1 MNFSS
6 VFIRRP
12 IFATVVS
19 VIIMLI
25 GLMAMRT
32 LPIEQYPQ
40 VVPPTISVT
49 ATYPGASAQT
59 VSDTVASIIA
69 QEINGTED
77 MIYLTSNSS
86 DDGRMSMSV
95 YFNIGTDPQTAQINV
110 NNRVQQALS
119 QLPSEVQAQ
128 GVTVEQRAS
137 SVLMFVAVTSTSDA
151 YDSLYLTNYAN
162 INITDELKQ
171 LPGVGSAE
179 VLGSQEFAMR
189 VWLNPDKLA
198 QYDLT
203 PAEVSSAIQAQN
215 AVVPAGKLG
224 AEPQSDPSPYT
235 YTITTQGRYQ
245 DVDQFRNILLRTNPD
260 GSSLRLGDVAR
271 IELGKNSYG
280 IQGYVNNAPIAP
292 IAIYLQP
299 GANALDVAA
308 EVKDEMATLK
318 ARFPPGLDYEIPYD
332 TTLFINASVDS
343 VIHTFVEA
351 LFLVAVIVF
360 LFLQSWRSTLVAMSV
375 VPISVV
381 GTFAGMYLLG
391 FSINLLSLFGMILA
405 IGIVVDDAIVVIEN
419 VERILDEDEEAT
431 PFTACLEAMK
441 EVSGAV
447 IATAFI
453 MSAVFIPVGFMGG
466 LTGQMYQQF
475 AITIAISVA
484 ISAIVAL
491 SFTPAISAIFLKH
504 QDRLQQSKLV
514 RIIKTPF
521 DWFNKVFAKIT
532 DVFMAITNLIIH
544 QLWLVIVGIGAVSV
558 LSWMIYSQLPAAL
571 LPSEDQGVALAA
583 VQLPAGSSVS
593 RTDAYIQ
600 ELSQR
605 LRDDVPGINYV
616 VGVPGFD
623 ILSSSANTSKGTVF
637 VTLQPWEDRDITVDQ
652 LTQKIM
658 QIGASIP
665 GGQTMAFNI
674 PPIQG
679 LSPTGGFT
687 GYLQSYGGDTPQ
699 QLSNAAMKV
708 MQAAAKRPELANV
721 FSTLDVNV
729 PVYHADIDTD
739 KARSLG
745 VDISDLNTTL
755 ASTFGS
761 SFVNYFTRSSRNFQ
775 VYLQSEDDFRRNPED
790 LAKVY
795 VRGGDGQR
803 IPLSE
808 LVTLKRD
815 KAPTVLTRY
824 NVYPAAQ
831 FSGGPAPGYSSGQAI
846 QAMQEVISNTLGS
859 NYEMGWSGE
868 AYQQVNVGT
877 AAALALGFGV
887 VMMFLILAA
896 QYESWTLP
904 LAVVSAVPFAFI
916 GAILAVH
923 LAGLGTS
930 VYLQVGLLV
939 VVGLAAKNAI
949 LIVEFAEQQRKHAG
963 LSVIDAAKVAA
974 RQRFRPIVMTS
985 LAFIG
990 GTLPLALATGAS
1002 AASRNQIGT
1011 PVVGGMIS
1019 ITLLATVFVPA
1030 TYVLIMRVTLW
1041 LSSKLRRNHGES
1053 SPQQGHRS

>member
-1 MNFSS
+1 MSVSS

-12 IFATVVS
+12 IFATVIS
-19 VIIMLI
+19 VIITI
-25 GLMAMRT
+25 VGIMAMRV

-40 VVPPTISVT
+40 VVPPTISVST
-49 ATYPGASAQT
+49 TFPGASAQT
-59 VSDTVASIIA
+59 VSETVASTIA

-77 MIYLTSNSS
+77 MIYLTSSSS
-86 DDGRMSMSV
+86 DSGQMSMTV
-95 YFNIGTDPQTAQINV
+95 YFKIGTDPQTATINV
-110 NNRVQQALS
+110 NNRVQRALS
-119 QLPSEVQAQ
+119 QLPSEVQSQ
-128 GVTVEQRAS
+128 GVTVEQRSS
-137 SVLMFVAVTSTSDA
+137 SVLMFVGVTSTSDA

-162 INITDELKQ
+162 INITDSLKQ
-171 LPGVGSAE
+171 LPGVGQAE

-203 PAEVSSAIQAQN
+203 PSEVSSAIQAQN
-215 AVVPAGKLG
+215 AVVAAGKLG
-224 AEPQSDPSPYT
+224 GEPQSDPSPYT
-235 YTITTQGRYQ
+235 YTITTQGRF
-245 DVDQFRNILLRTNPD
+245 DNVDQFREIVLRTNPD
-260 GSSLRLGDVAR
+260 GSSLRLSDVAR

-280 IQGYVNNAPIAP
+280 IQGYVNNSPIAP

-299 GANALDVAA
+299 GANALQVAD
-308 EVKDEMATLK
+308 EVKSEMVRLK
-318 ARFPPGLDYEIPYD
+318 NRFPPGLDYEIPYD
-332 TTLFINASVDS
+332 TTLFINASIES
-343 VIHTFVEA
+343 VEQTFIEA
-351 LFLVAVIVF
+351 LLLVAVIVF
-360 LFLQSWRSTLVAMSV
+360 VFLQSWRSTLVAMSV

-381 GTFAGMYLLG
+381 GTFAGMYLLD

-419 VERILDEDEEAT
+419 VERIMQEDEDAT
-431 PFTACLEAMK
+431 PFSAAMEAMK

-453 MSAVFIPVGFMGG
+453 MSAVFVPVGFMGG

-475 AITIAISVA
+475 AITIAMSVA

-504 QDRLQQSKLV
+504 QERANQSKFV

-521 DWFNKVFAKIT
+521 DWFNKLFDKIT
-532 DVFMAITNLIIH
+532 DFFMAITNFIIH
-544 QLWLVIVGIGAVSV
+544 QLWLVIVGLGAVAV
-558 LSWMIYSQLPAAL
+558 ISWTLYSQLPSGL
-571 LPSEDQGVALAA
+571 LPTEDQGLAIA
-583 VQLPAGSSVS
+583 SVTLPAGSSVA
-593 RTDAYIQ
+593 RTDAYVQ
-600 ELSQR
+600 QLSKKLQ
-605 LRDDVPGINYV
+605 DEVPAVQYV
-616 VGVPGFD
+616 VGVPGYD
-623 ILSSSANTSKGTVF
+623 ILSSSPNTAKGVLF
-637 VTLQPWEDRDITVDQ
+637 VAMKPWDQRDITADQ
-652 LTQKIM
+652 MISKIM
-658 QIGASIP
+658 QFGSEIQ
-665 GGQTMAFNI
+665 GGQTIAFNM

-687 GYLQSYGGDTPQ
+687 GYLQSLDGGTPQ
-699 QLSNAAMKV
+699 ELSEAANKV
-708 MQAAAKRPELANV
+708 MQAAAERPEIAQA

-729 PVYHADIDTD
+729 PAYAADVDID

-755 ASTFGS
+755 SSTFGS

-775 VYLQSEDDFRRNPED
+775 VYLQSDDNFRRNPED
-790 LAKVY
+790 IDKVY

-808 LVTLKRD
+808 LVTLTRS
-815 KAPTVLTRY
+815 KAPTVMQRY
-824 NVYPAAQ
+824 DVYPAAQ
-831 FSGGPAPGYSSGQAI
+831 FSGGPAAGYSSGEAV
-846 QAMQEVISNTLGS
+846 QAMQEVVSETLGA
-859 NYEMGWSGE
+859 NYGMGWSGE
-868 AYQQVNVGT
+868 AYQQVNVASG
-877 AAALALGFGV
+877 AALALTFGV

-904 LAVVSAVPFAFI
+904 LAVVSAVPFAFV
-916 GAILAVH
+916 GAILAVY
-923 LAGLGTS
+923 LAGLSTS

-963 LSVIDAAKVAA
+963 LSVVDAAKIAA

-985 LAFIG
+985 LAFVG

-1030 TYVLIMRVTLW
+1030 TYVLIMRITLW
-1041 LSSKLRRNHGES
+1041 LQSKFRRASHHTEENAES
-1053 SPQQGHRS
+1053 H